1 MFNNLEDWKAQQESK
16 RAAAHKEGSLAFL
29 AGGATVRSRDR
40 EERQVSYE
48 LTLEAR
54 KRKNLFKTTLKALR
68 EASFPDE
75 IAYFRDMLRKL
86 DLTAAEHTELQMVIW
101 EKFG

>member
-29 AGGATVRSRDR
+29 ASGATVRSRGR

-48 LTLEAR
+48 G
-54 KRKNLFKTTLKALR
+54 F
-68 EASFPDE
+68 
-75 IAYFRDMLRKL
+75 
-86 DLTAAEHTELQMVIW
+86 V
-101 EKFG
+101 